1 MNEKKKAL
9 PLYETA
15 PSGICS
21 TQTQN
26 DSTSV
31 PLS

>member
-9 PLYETA
+9 SHREAA